1 VTPHRSLEPDALVA
15 GYLNGGFPMDE
26 EGARGAV
33 GFYITDPRTV
43 IPVEAFR
50 VPRSVRRA
58 LVRWNFEIR
67 MDTAFAEVV
76 QACAEPRGGGVWLT
90 PRLAEAYERLHERG
104 VAHSVEVWHSDRLVG
119 GLFGVALGG
128 LYTSES
134 MFHRVSDAGSAAI
147 VATAEHLHTHGF
159 VLWDVQMTSPHV
171 ARFGAVEIT
180 HDEYLRRL
188 ESALA
193 ARPRDS

>member
-1 VTPHRSLEPDALVA
+1 MA

-43 IPVEAFR
+43 IPLEAFR

-58 LVRWNFEIR
+58 LRHRDFEVRF
-67 MDTAFAEVV
+67 DTAFGDVV
-76 QACAEPRGGGVWLT
+76 RACAERRSGGVWLT
-90 PRLAEAYERLHERG
+90 PRLVEAYERLHERG
-104 VAHSVEVWHSDRLVG
+104 VAHSVEVWSGAGLAG

-134 MFHRVSDAGSAAI
+134 MFHRESDAGSAAI
-147 VATAEHLHTHGF
+147 VATAEHLRERGF
-159 VLWDVQMTSPHV
+159 ALWDVQMASPHV
-171 ARFGAVEIT
+171 SRFGAVEIP
-180 HDEYLRRL
+180 HDEYMRRL
-188 ESALA
+188 EIALETETA
-193 ARPRDS
+193 SLGDTVD